1 VTSNRTQ
8 LDRALNC
15 RSSFPAE
22 QSVKIV
28 CCHHDLFVL
37 CCLYQLVLPNMSVPL
52 SQSARQLVRLSR
64 RSCVPRSIVPVFAYP
79 TSFAGPSTIRSF
91 STTSPTLKKA
101 TKTSKASKAVSRQEV
116 ENVDYEDADL
126 DKTLSKVGT
135 QMEKAVNW
143 AKALVYESVERGRGR
158 VSPCKLIFAAHYR
171 ADIKRFLILLKLQFL
186 TRGRY
191 L

>member
-8 LDRALNC
+8 LDRALSY

-22 QSVKIV
+22 QFVKIV
-28 CCHHDLFVL
+28 CCHHDLFL
-37 CCLYQLVLPNMSVPL
+37 FCCLYRLVSPNMSVPL
-52 SQSARQLVRLSR
+52 SQSARQLARLS
-64 RSCVPRSIVPVFAYP
+64 RSCVPRSIVPAFAYP

-91 STTSPTLKKA
+91 STTSPILKKA

-158 VSPCKLIFAAHYR
+158 VSPCN
-171 ADIKRFLILLKLQFL
+171 LILSAQ
-186 TRGRY
+186 Y
-191 L
+191 

>member
-1 VTSNRTQ
+1 
-8 LDRALNC
+8 
-15 RSSFPAE
+15 
-22 QSVKIV
+22 
-28 CCHHDLFVL
+28 
-37 CCLYQLVLPNMSVPL
+37 M
-52 SQSARQLVRLSR
+52 
-64 RSCVPRSIVPVFAYP
+64 
-79 TSFAGPSTIRSF
+79 
-91 STTSPTLKKA
+91 
-101 TKTSKASKAVSRQEV
+101 SRQEV

>member
-1 VTSNRTQ
+1 MEVKCILDLSVTSNRTQ
-8 LDRALNC
+8 LDRALSC

-22 QSVKIV
+22 QFVKIV
-28 CCHHDLFVL
+28 CCHHDLFL
-37 CCLYQLVLPNMSVPL
+37 FCCLYRLVSPNMSVPL
-52 SQSARQLVRLSR
+52 SQSARQLARLS
-64 RSCVPRSIVPVFAYP
+64 RSCVPRSIVPAFAYP
-79 TSFAGPSTIRSF
+79 TSFAGPSTKRSL
-91 STTSPTLKKA
+91 STTSPILKKA

-158 VSPCKLIFAAHYR
+158 VSPCKLILAAQY
-171 ADIKRFLILLKLQFL
+171 
-186 TRGRY
+186 
-191 L
+191 